1 MKIIKE
7 DIEKSIC
14 DYNKS
19 IKKLEDAGIDYGD
32 YTVTIHH
39 TRWIKLLTLL
49 KTHIEAWEKVRAEIE
64 NLYEY
69 PSRDDYIHQEETRAF
84 IDKSEV
90 LDIIDKYRESEDKE

>member
-1 MKIIKE
+1 MKITKE
-7 DIEKSIC
+7 DIEKSIYE
-14 DYNKS
+14 YNKA

-32 YTVTIHH
+32 YTVTISHA
-39 TRWIKLLTLL
+39 RWIKLLTIL

-69 PSRDDYIHQEETRAF
+69 TSREDYIHQEETRAF

-90 LDIIDKYRESEDKE
+90 LEIIDKYRGE